1 MSSVCGERDCARHTS
16 SIGYGQGT
24 WRGHIHTIFGLCWA
38 FFNTHTRRYGIA
50 IGRGL
55 AQGARRGHVLVASP
69 LRPSCAA
76 VPPPKETNAVLALVS
91 NTFLSHDGG
100 TACPPPIYV
109 GSHSLPERA
118 VPHRCRASRRA
129 SGVARAATGSSSSKK
144 LHLQRSYVIVDRE
157 AVPARVR
164 PSSDHLGRARIHS
177 SLLGPSEALL
187 PTPEHTRSTHT
198 HTHTRTHTRTH
209 SLPVS
214 SFHHTAQ
221 F

>member
-38 FFNTHTRRYGIA
+38 SFNTHTRRYDIA

-55 AQGARRGHVLVASP
+55 ARGARQGLLLVASP

-76 VPPPKETNAVLALVS
+76 VPPPKETNAALALVS

-129 SGVARAATGSSSSKK
+129 SGVARCDRVFKFEDTTSSRKLRHRRSRGRTGACQAK
-144 LHLQRSYVIVDRE
+144 LG
-157 AVPARVR
+157 P
-164 PSSDHLGRARIHS
+164 PRARS
-177 SLLGPSEALL
+177 
-187 PTPEHTRSTHT
+187 
-198 HTHTRTHTRTH
+198 H
-209 SLPVS
+209 SLVAPRS
-214 SFHHTAQ
+214 L
-221 F
+221 